1 MCTIFLHRNV
11 SPMKKR
17 GRVNVIEKR
26 TYVHYLFLWGWTPG
40 THFLSDIISSILMQF
55 SGKIWSNKVGA
66 PTFGL
71 GAPHLDILDP
81 PLSLLKP
88 RLHILGFQGNLICSL
103 AVRPRELDR
112 PSCTHMMAYAVSHH
126 KTACESCRD

>member
-1 MCTIFLHRNV
+1 M

-17 GRVNVIEKR
+17 GQVNVIEKR

-66 PTFGL
+66 PTFWL
-71 GAPHLDILDP
+71 GAPHLGYPGSATKPIKPAP
-81 PLSLLKP
+81 PYSGIP
-88 RLHILGFQGNLICSL
+88 G
-103 AVRPRELDR
+103 
-112 PSCTHMMAYAVSHH
+112 
-126 KTACESCRD
+126 